1 MTRSYPMEPRNKR
14 RRLFLL
20 MLGACVTSNAS
31 FLHGQPSRVRR
42 IGILA
47 PSTRVKEQIVL
58 KPFFDE
64 MRRLGWIDGQN
75 IVYDHAYG
83 NDEKNALPKLAA
95 ELVARKPDLI
105 YAPPQ
110 PAALAA
116 KHATHTIPI
125 VFGTGTDPVGNVTGV
140 ISAVDPLVLKLI
152 ELLREVLPKV
162 SRVGLLGDPT
172 DPRAALDRAALA
184 PVASALGITII
195 VAEASNASEFDTA
208 VTKLLN
214 QKVEAIVTNSVLPFH
229 MRDRLVQIA
238 NQKRVP
244 VVGHRTEI
252 AEAGALYSYSA
263 SMADQFRRS
272 AQIVDKVLN
281 GRRPAE
287 LPVEQ
292 PIAFELVVNKT
303 TAKELGIIIPQSM
316 LLRAHKVI
324 E

>member
-1 MTRSYPMEPRNKR
+1 
-14 RRLFLL
+14 

-125 VFGTGTDPVGNVTGV
+125 VFGTGTDPVRTGLVASLAHPGGNVTGV